1 MAEAGTDTG
10 GGMLAAYRLVGRLAL
25 PALKLLHARRVRRG
39 KEDPARRGERFGQA
53 ALVPE
58 PGPRV
63 WVHAASVGETNAV
76 LPLIEW
82 IVARGFKVVLTTGTI
97 TSSRIAAERLPEGA
111 VHQFAP
117 FDVAPLIA
125 RFLDSWKPEFAVMV
139 ESEIWPATFAEL
151 HARKIP
157 VVIVNGRMSEG
168 SHRGWSR
175 FGRSARRVFGCVTM
189 CLAQSQADAE
199 RYADLGI
206 VDVRAT
212 GNLKFDVPPLP
223 FDERALDTLRDQ
235 IGARP
240 VWIAAST
247 HPGEEEMLASIHK
260 GLRER
265 FPDLLLISVPRHPER
280 GPDVADIFASAG
292 LDPSLRSRGEPIQR
306 RCHVYVA
313 DTIGELGL
321 FYRLAPI
328 AFIGGSLV
336 PHGGQNPIE
345 PAQIGCAILSGARV
359 RNFSGIYRS
368 LTEAGAARVVKDA
381 EALQV
386 ELAGLLGNHQAVKNL
401 ASAAKVCAD
410 SGQGALDAVKEV
422 LERAFGKLLN

>member
-1 MAEAGTDTG
+1 MAEAGSVAG
-10 GGMLAAYRLVGRLAL
+10 GGLLAAYRAAGRLGL

-53 ALVPE
+53 GLTPE

-82 IVARGFKVVLTTGTI
+82 IVERGFKVVLTTGTI

-125 RFLDSWKPEFAVMV
+125 RFLDSWKPEFAIMV

-151 HARKIP
+151 HERGIP

-168 SHRGWSR
+168 SHRGWAR
-175 FGRSARRVFGCVTM
+175 FGRGGRGVFGCVTM

-199 RYADLGI
+199 RYADLG
-206 VDVRAT
+206 VADVRAT

-223 FDERALDTLRDQ
+223 FDESALAALRDQ
-235 IGARP
+235 IGERP

-247 HPGEEEMLASIHK
+247 HPGEEELLANVHK
-260 GLRER
+260 GLRET
-265 FPDLLLISVPRHPER
+265 FPELLLISVPRHPER
-280 GPDVADIFASAG
+280 GPEVVDIFASAG

-345 PAQIGCAILSGARV
+345 PAQIGCAILSGPRV

-368 LTEAGAARVVKDA
+368 LTEAGGACVVKDA
-381 EALQV
+381 AALQT
-386 ELAGLLGNHQAVKNL
+386 ELAALLADPRAVMAL
-401 ASAAKVCAD
+401 SRAAKASAD
-410 SGQGALDAVKEV
+410 SGQGALDAVKGV
-422 LERAFGKLLN
+422 LERAFGKLLD